1 MQDTEIIELYFKR
14 DESAIAMTEKAY
26 GKYCF
31 SIAENILHNPQD
43 SEECVSDA
51 LLRAWQSIPPQKP
64 TRLKLFLA
72 KIARNL
78 AFDRY
83 RMRHAEKRS
92 GDEMAV
98 VLDEL
103 EECIASSEDIEA
115 EYEQKDLKEIINAFL
130 RTLPVRERQIFLR
143 RYFYAE
149 PVKDIANMF
158 GLNQNH
164 VSVILKRTR
173 KKLGEHLKEEG
184 YFYET

>member
-1 MQDTEIIELYFKR
+1 MQDEEIIQLYFKR

-31 SIAENILHNPQD
+31 SVAENILHNPQD
-43 SEECVSDA
+43 SEECVSDTW
-51 LLRAWQSIPPQKP
+51 LRAWQSIPPQKP
-64 TRLKLFLA
+64 LRFKLFLA

-103 EECIASSEDIEA
+103 EECIASNEDIEQ
-115 EYEQKDLKEIINAFL
+115 EYEQKNLKEIINAFL
-130 RTLPVRERQIFLR
+130 RTLPTRERQIFLR

-149 PVKDIANMF
+149 PVKEIADTF

-173 KKLGEHLKEEG
+173 KKLAEHLKKEG
-184 YFYET
+184 YSYET

>member
-1 MQDTEIIELYFKR
+1 LQDAEIIQLYFER
-14 DESAIAMTEKAY
+14 DEKAITMTEKAY

-31 SIAENILHNPQD
+31 SIVDNILHNEQD
-43 SEECVSDA
+43 SEECISDTW
-51 LLRAWQSIPPQKP
+51 LRAWQSIPPQKP

-92 GDEMAV
+92 GDEMAL

-103 EECIASSEDIEA
+103 EECIASNEDIEQDF
-115 EYEQKDLKEIINAFL
+115 ERKNLKEVINAFL
-130 RTLPVRERQIFLR
+130 RTLPTRERQIFLR

-149 PVKDIANMF
+149 PVKEIADTF

-173 KKLGEHLKEEG
+173 KKLAEHLKEEG

>member
-1 MQDTEIIELYFKR
+1 MQDEEIIQLYFQR
-14 DESAIAMTEKAY
+14 DESAITMTEKAY

-31 SIAENILHNPQD
+31 SIVENILHNPQD
-43 SEECVSDA
+43 SEECISDTW
-51 LLRAWQSIPPQKP
+51 LRVWQSIPPQRP
-64 TRLKLFLA
+64 LRLKLFLA

-83 RMRHAEKRS
+83 RMRHAEKRA

-103 EECIASSEDIEA
+103 EECIASNEDIEQD
-115 EYEQKDLKEIINAFL
+115 YEHKNLKEIINAFL
-130 RTLPVRERQIFLR
+130 KNLPARERQIFLR

-149 PVKDIANMF
+149 PVKEIADSF

-173 KKLGEHLKEEG
+173 KKLAEHLKKEG
-184 YFYET
+184 F